1 MKIYVKE
8 LGKEESIQILNTT
21 TDNFSM
27 PRVGDTILVSYVVSK
42 VEWTS
47 FKGRNGSAILWVVKK
62 EDNLIK
68 VSIIKAK
75 NSLWKTKT
83 RESEV
88 FMAERNIEKTKLTE
102 ALIPR
107 VGDKIEVKGIE
118 GKLLEVIEVIRLG
131 DLFNLSEIKI
141 IVNELS

>member
-1 MKIYVKE
+1 MKVYVKE

-27 PRVGDTILVSYVVSK
+27 PRVGDTILISYVVSK
-42 VEWTS
+42 IEWTS

-83 RESEV
+83 REI
-88 FMAERNIEKTKLTE
+88 MAERNIEKTKLTE

-107 VGDKIEVKGIE
+107 VGDKIEVKGID

-131 DLFNLSEIKI
+131 DLFDLSEIKI

>member
-1 MKIYVKE
+1 MKVYVKE

-27 PRVGDTILVSYVVSK
+27 PRVGDTILGSYVVSK

-62 EDNLIK
+62 EDNLVK
-68 VSIIKAK
+68 VSVLKRIKDGV
-75 NSLWKTKT
+75 WKTKD
-83 RESEV
+83 EELVEYSI
-88 FMAERNIEKTKLTE
+88 ERTQLPET
-102 ALIPR
+102 LIPR
-107 VGDKIEVKGIE
+107 IGEKFEVE
-118 GKLLEVIEVIRLG
+118 GKVYEVLEVIRLG
-131 DLFNLSEIKI
+131 DLFDLSEIKI

>member
-27 PRVGDTILVSYVVSK
+27 PRVGDTILGSYVVSN

-88 FMAERNIEKTKLTE
+88 IMAERNIEKTKLTG

-107 VGDKIEVKGIE
+107 VGDKIEVEGIE
-118 GKLLEVIEVIRLG
+118 GMLEVIEVIRLG
-131 DLFNLSEIKI
+131 DLFDLSEIKI

>member
-1 MKIYVKE
+1 MKIYVRE

-62 EDNLIK
+62 EDNLVK

-88 FMAERNIEKTKLTE
+88 IMAERNIEKTKLTE

-107 VGDKIEVKGIE
+107 VGEKIEVDGIE
-118 GKLLEVIEVIRLG
+118 GMLEVIEVIRLG
-131 DLFNLSEIKI
+131 DLFDLSGIKI